1 MQLKVTRFDAQDID
15 LYESLSLMYK
25 MTTKFPKISSHFY
38 FYQDFVPYFEFCVH
52 VEAYR
57 GIYRIWSDFRG
68 AELGYY
74 EAISMLVTSFRCWR
88 QIMSPTS
95 KGWHQHPKNGHQ
107 HKLV

>member
-25 MTTKFPKISSHFY
+25 MTKKFPKISSHFY

-74 EAISMLVTSFRCWR
+74 SYIDVGDKFSMLATNHVTNIKRLAPTSEKR
-88 QIMSPTS
+88 SPT
-95 KGWHQHPKNGHQ
+95 
-107 HKLV
+107 